1 MAGDTLEVFLV
12 ERLDGVTVA
21 DAAEAALADLL
32 DEDGE
37 VVWAG
42 AFSLELL
49 LGVSGEEVDLSFEVD
64 RPSGEVEAFL
74 LEVLVLFGSSSTAP
88 SFSELASSSS
98 SSSVDSSAFL
108 FTTSTSSSATPT
120 PGSVSPSLSL
130 SLIVDSL

>member
-37 VVWAG
+37 GVWAG

-64 RPSGEVEAFL
+64 RPSGEVEALL
-74 LEVLVLFGSSSTAP
+74 LEVLFGSSSTAP
-88 SFSELASSSS
+88 SFSELASTSS

-108 FTTSTSSSATPT
+108 FTTSTSLSATST